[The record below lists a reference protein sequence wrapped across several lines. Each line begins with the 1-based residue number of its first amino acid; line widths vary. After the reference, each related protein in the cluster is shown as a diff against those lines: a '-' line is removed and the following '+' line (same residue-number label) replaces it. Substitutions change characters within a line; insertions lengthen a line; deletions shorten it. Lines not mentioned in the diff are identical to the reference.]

1 MANIQATISLKNNAS
16 STCQK
21 IIKSLT
27 SVSQRLNAVQSK
39 TNSISTGFNKVNSAA
54 KQVTNQTTKNV
65 SVQQQLNGI
74 VRHVY
79 GSHIALLNIE
89 KKIGNATRNN
99 AKAQANHNQY
109 LRGATNEANRLFNAL
124 RNVFSVYALLNGA
137 KNTLGLADTVAQT
150 RARLG
155 IVNELNGSLYETA
168 EIEQMIYEA
177 AMRSRGSYLDTAK
190 VVGGLGIRAADA
202 FGDVGEI
209 VRFTEVLNKMGAVSG
224 TKANELTSA
233 LYQINQAMGAGKFQG
248 DEFRSVS
255 ENLPLALQAV
265 ARYKGVSVG
274 ALKDMAKKGE
284 ITADVF
290 KNAVLSMGDEIDDRF
305 KKMPITWGQVW
316 NTMKNHMLKVSDG
329 ILQEISKITQSD
341 RFVGFMQK
349 LSVKFQELM
358 SIVKE
363 VFTKLK
369 NVAAY
374 MYDNWNKVK
383 PVIIGVSTAF
393 VLYKVAV
400 SSALFVSALFTYY
413 QAIMAARAARVA
425 GVMFAARAQ
434 MYGMNAAMLSCPWVW
449 LIAGLGI
456 LCGAFISVMAATY
469 DWGSA
474 NIDVWG
480 TIKNIAHLVAEKI
493 KSAWVSLCEYIKPAV
508 EAVGEVFNNV
518 SAWIVRNWDNIVY
531 VISVVAAAFVWLTQV
546 AVNVATFVCGALNI
560 VWEALCIIWD
570 VLCVIGS
577 WVSDNSGW
585 IIDTITAIAAAI
597 GTVVLAIVAVCG
609 VVATAILIY
618 GAFCAVVALAKGIM
632 ALFTIATWKQVAANI
647 AATVTGW
654 AASSPLLF
662 WIVVIGLVIAAIV
675 ALVCWILDLCG
686 VSVSAVGI
694 ICGAFA
700 WMAATIWNIIVA
712 CWNGIL
718 QFFDSIIN
726 LILGVI
732 EFFLNAFG
740 GGFDSFGAACF
751 NLFGQIIAAFLDLG
765 KIVTTVIDA
774 IFGSNY
780 SDKLEGWANSA
791 RNWGK
796 SETSVTIERNV
807 LTRNASLGRVNAT
820 DWYDAG
826 YDFGSDVTGSL
837 SKLGDGLGDTLG
849 FDGDLTSKVN
859 KLIKTKDGSTG
870 ITDDLSKAL
879 TGGYDG
885 SNPALDK
892 IAGNTGEI
900 ADNTSGLSGNNED
913 TKYLR
918 ELAEREAINRYTLTD
933 LNVKMTNNNTMN
945 SDVDVEKFGRR
956 LWSALS
962 ESARQTVPLNF

>member
-1 MANIQATISLKNNAS
+1 MANIEATIRLRDNAS

-21 IIKSLT
+21 IVNLLT
-27 SVSQRLNAVQSK
+27 SIDLRLNTIQSH
-39 TNSISTGFNKVNSAA
+39 TNVISSGFNKVNSAA
-54 KQVTNQTTKNV
+54 KQVTKETAKTV
-65 SVQQQLNGI
+65 SVENQLDGI

-99 AKAQANHNQY
+99 AKEQAKHNNY

-124 RNVFSVYALLNGA
+124 RNVVGVYALLNGA
-137 KNTLGLADTVAQT
+137 KNTLGLADTVAQS

-190 VVGGLGIRAADA
+190 IVGGMGIRAADA
-202 FGDVGEI
+202 FSDVGEI
-209 VRFTEVLNKMGAVSG
+209 VQFVEVLNMMGAVSG
-224 TKANELTSA
+224 ANANEVTNA

-265 ARYKGVSVG
+265 AKYKGVSIG
-274 ALKDMAKKGE
+274 ALKDMAKRGE

-290 KNAVLSMGDEIDDRF
+290 KNAILSMTDEVNDRF

-316 NTMKNHMLKVSDG
+316 NIMKNHMLKVSDG

-358 SIVKE
+358 SIVKD
-363 VFTKLK
+363 VFIKLK
-369 NVAAY
+369 KVAAS
-374 MYDNWNKVK
+374 MYDNWSKVK
-383 PVIIGVSTAF
+383 PVIIGVATAF
-393 VLYKVAV
+393 ILYKAAIE
-400 SSALFVSALFTYY
+400 SALIASALFTYY
-413 QAIMAARAARVA
+413 QAIMAARAARLA

-434 MYGMNAAMLSCPWVW
+434 MYGMTAAMLSCPWVW
-449 LIAGLGI
+449 LVGGLAI
-456 LCGAFISVMAATY
+456 LGGVLISVMAATY

-480 TIKNIAHLVAEKI
+480 TIKNIAHVTAEKI
-493 KSAWVSLCEYIKPAV
+493 RSAWMSLCEYIKPAV
-508 EAVGEVFNNV
+508 EVVGEVFNNV
-518 SAWIVRNWDNIVY
+518 SAWIVRNWDNIVC
-531 VISVVAAAFVWLTQV
+531 VISVVAATFLWLSKV

-577 WVSDNSGW
+577 WISDNSGW
-585 IIDTITAIAAAI
+585 IIDTIITIGAAI
-597 GTVVLAIVAVCG
+597 GTLVLAIVGMCAI
-609 VVATAILIY
+609 VATAIILY
-618 GAFCAVVALAKGIM
+618 GVFCAVVALAKGIM
-632 ALFTIATWKQVAANI
+632 ALFTVATWKQVWANI

-654 AASSPLLF
+654 AATSPLLF

-712 CWNGIL
+712 CWNGVL
-718 QFFDSIIN
+718 QFFDSVIN

-765 KIVTTVIDA
+765 KVVTTVIDA
-774 IFGSNY
+774 IFGSDY
-780 SDKLEGWANSA
+780 SSKLEGWANSA

-820 DWYDAG
+820 DWYNAG
-826 YDFGSDVTGSL
+826 YEFGSDVTGSI
-837 SKLGDGLGDTLG
+837 SKLGDGLG
-849 FDGDLTSKVN
+849 FDSDFTSKLG
-859 KLIKTKDGSTG
+859 KLIKTKDGSG
-870 ITDDLSKAL
+870 AITDDLSKAL
-879 TGGYDG
+879 SGGYDG

-900 ADNTSGLSGNNED
+900 ADNTSGLNGNNED

-945 SDVDVEKFGRR
+945 SDGDVENFGRR

-962 ESARQTVPLNF
+962 ESARQTIPFNY